1 MILSR
6 RSLVLNRP
14 VSRTM
19 RVRTKAIS
27 PEIMHIITEYVCPV
41 AKNCAD
47 MYIGTEAHQ
56 MGVLNRINILMDT
69 YDITHGEGYV
79 LRALFQDNMDLAI
92 ELAKSFNNYNLG
104 VEVVRETIQKL
115 PDVTTIPHI

>member
-14 VSRTM
+14 VSRAM
-19 RVRTKAIS
+19 HVRTKAIS
-27 PEIMHIITEYVCPV
+27 PEILNIITEYVCPI
-41 AKNCAD
+41 AKNCKD
-47 MYIGTEAHQ
+47 MYIGTESHQ

-69 YDITHGEGYV
+69 YDISHGEGYV
-79 LRALFQDNMDLAI
+79 LRALFLDNVDLAI

-104 VEVVRETIQKL
+104 VEIVRETIQKL
-115 PDVTTIPHI
+115 PDVTTVPHI